1 MYKKPSRIVNDES
14 PCSSY
19 AKNRKNSKR
28 PTFIEQTQ
36 YYILGGL
43 PILAKK
49 SNNSE
54 KLMIFA
60 LGGVG
65 EIGKNMYVVQYDD
78 DIVVVDAGLKFPEE
92 DMLGIDLVIP
102 DISYLTEN
110 RDKVRGIIVTHG
122 HEDHIGGLPYVLKHL
137 NVPLY
142 ATKLTL
148 GLIEN
153 KLREANLLGETKR
166 ILINAD
172 SELKLGSTLTATFF
186 KTNHSIPDSVGV
198 CIDTPEGNVVH
209 TGDFKFDHTP
219 VNDQFADLQR
229 MAEIGQKGVL
239 ALLSDSTNA
248 EKPGFTPSEK
258 SVGIVLE
265 DIFRKARQR
274 VVVATFASN
283 VHRIQQVVNAAD
295 ATGRKI
301 VVVGRSMVNVVSIAS
316 ELGYLEI
323 PEGMIIEPEEI
334 NRIGADRVA
343 ILCTGSQGE
352 PMSALS
358 RMARSTHRKVD
369 ILPGDTVIIAATPV
383 PGNEKYVGR
392 TIDALFRLGAEV
404 IYSGSNKGV
413 HVSGHGSQEEL
424 KLMLN
429 LMRPKFFIP
438 IHGEYRMLRKHAQLG
453 ESVGVDPDNIFL
465 VDIGDVVEIHNGEA
479 RKAGKV
485 PSGNVLIDG
494 LGVGD
499 VGNIVLRD
507 RKLLSQDGILVVV
520 VTLSKQDGRIVS
532 GPDIISRGFVY
543 VRESEGLL
551 DEANRVVTSTLQRLM
566 SENVNEWA
574 SLKSGVKDS
583 LGRFL
588 FDQTRRRPMILPI
601 IMEV

>member
-1 MYKKPSRIVNDES
+1 M
-14 PCSSY
+14 
-19 AKNRKNSKR
+19 
-28 PTFIEQTQ
+28 T
-36 YYILGGL
+36 
-43 PILAKK
+43 
-49 SNNSE
+49 
-54 KLMIFA
+54 IFA
-60 LGGVG
+60 LGGVA
-65 EIGKNMYVVQYDD
+65 EIGKNMYVIQYAN
-78 DIVVVDAGLKFPEE
+78 DIVVIDAGLKFPEE
-92 DMLGIDLVIP
+92 DMLGIDIVIP
-102 DISYLTEN
+102 DITYLTEN
-110 RDKVRGIIVTHG
+110 RDKVRGIVLTHG
-122 HEDHIGGLPYVLKHL
+122 HEDHIGGLPYVLKNL
-137 NVPLY
+137 NVPVY
-142 ATKLTL
+142 GTKLTL
-148 GLIEN
+148 GLVEN
-153 KLREANLLGETKR
+153 KLKEAGLLGETKR

-172 SELKLGSTLTATFF
+172 SEIELGSSMKATFF

-198 CIDTPEGNVVH
+198 CIETPEGNVVH

-219 VNDQFADLQR
+219 VNGQFADLHR
-229 MAEIGQKGVL
+229 MGEIGARGVL

-258 SVGIVLE
+258 NVGLVLN
-265 DIFRKARQR
+265 DIFRKASQR

-283 VHRIQQVVNAAD
+283 VHRVQQVIDAAY
-295 ATGRKI
+295 ATDRKVTI
-301 VVVGRSMVNVVSIAS
+301 IGRSMVNVVSIAS
-316 ELGYLEI
+316 ELGYLNVPDGI
-323 PEGMIIEPEEI
+323 LIEPEEV
-334 NRIGADRVA
+334 NKMAADRVV

-352 PMSALS
+352 PMSALT

-383 PGNEKYVGR
+383 PGNEKFVGR
-392 TIDALFRLGAEV
+392 TIDELFRLGAEV
-404 IYSGSNKGV
+404 IYSGSNSGV

-429 LMRPKFFIP
+429 LMKPKYFIP

-465 VDIGDVVEIHNGEA
+465 IDIGDIVEIEQGSA

-485 PSGNVLIDG
+485 PAGNVLIDG

-520 VTLSKQDGRIVS
+520 VTLSKQDGTIVS

-551 DEANRVVTSTLQRLM
+551 DEANRIVSSTLEKLM

-574 SLKSGVKDS
+574 SLKTNVKDA

-588 FDQTRRRPMILPI
+588 YEQTRRRPMILPI

>member
-1 MYKKPSRIVNDES
+1 MSKK
-14 PCSSY
+14 
-19 AKNRKNSKR
+19 
-28 PTFIEQTQ
+28 
-36 YYILGGL
+36 
-43 PILAKK
+43 
-49 SNNSE
+49 NNQD
-54 KLMIFA
+54 KLLIFA

-65 EIGKNMYVVQYDD
+65 EIGKNMYVIQYNN
-78 DIVVVDAGLKFPEE
+78 DIVVVDSGLKFPEE
-92 DMLGIDLVIP
+92 DMLGIDIVIP

-110 RDKVRGIIVTHG
+110 RDKVRGILITHG

-137 NVPLY
+137 NVPVY
-142 ATKLTL
+142 GTKLTL
-148 GLIEN
+148 GLIEG
-153 KLREANLLGETKR
+153 KLKEAGLLGETKR

-172 SELKLGSTLTATFF
+172 TELQLGSIRASFF

-198 CIDTPEGNVVH
+198 CLDTPEGIVVH

-229 MAEIGQKGVL
+229 IAEIGSRGVL

-248 EKPGFTPSEK
+248 ERPGYTPSE
-258 SVGIVLE
+258 SNVGEELE
-265 DIFRKARQR
+265 DIFRKSTQR

-283 VHRIQQVVNAAD
+283 VHRIQQIINASI
-295 ATGRKI
+295 ATRRKI
-301 VVVGRSMVNVVSIAS
+301 AVVGRSMVNVVSIAS
-316 ELGYLEI
+316 ELGYLNI
-323 PEGMIIEPEEI
+323 PEGMIIEPEEV
-334 NRIGADRVA
+334 NKLAADRVV

-352 PMSALS
+352 PMSALT

-369 ILPGDTVIIAATPV
+369 ILPGDTVIIAATPI
-383 PGNEKYVGR
+383 PGNERYVGR
-392 TIDALFRLGAEV
+392 TVDELFRLGANV
-404 IYSGSNKGV
+404 IYGPGSVSGV

-429 LMRPKFFIP
+429 LIKPKYFIP
-438 IHGEYRMLRKHAQLG
+438 IHGEYRMLRQHAKLG
-453 ESVGVDPDNIFL
+453 EAIGMEREDIFVVDN
-465 VDIGDVVEIHNGEA
+465 GDTIEFQGGIA
-479 RKAGKV
+479 RKGSKV
-485 PSGNVLIDG
+485 QAGNVLIDG

-520 VTLSKQDGRIVS
+520 VTLSKQDGTIMS

-551 DEANRVVTSTLQRLM
+551 DEANRIVTSTLNKLM
-566 SENVNEWA
+566 NDKVNEWA
-574 SLKSGVKDS
+574 SLKTNVKDA

-588 FDQTRRRPMILPI
+588 YEQTRRRPMILPI

>member
-1 MYKKPSRIVNDES
+1 MSKK
-14 PCSSY
+14 
-19 AKNRKNSKR
+19 
-28 PTFIEQTQ
+28 
-36 YYILGGL
+36 
-43 PILAKK
+43 
-49 SNNSE
+49 NNSD
-54 KLMIFA
+54 KLSIFA

-65 EIGKNMYVVQYDD
+65 EIGKNMYVVQYGN
-78 DIVVVDAGLKFPEE
+78 DIVVIDSGLKFPEE
-92 DMLGIDLVIP
+92 DMLGIDIVIP
-102 DISYLTEN
+102 DITYLTEN
-110 RDKVRGIIVTHG
+110 RDKVRGIIITHG

-137 NVPLY
+137 NVPVY
-142 ATKLTL
+142 ATRLTL
-148 GLIEN
+148 GLIES

-166 ILINAD
+166 ILITAD
-172 SELKLGSTLTATFF
+172 SEIPLGALKASFF

-198 CIDTPEGNVVH
+198 CLDTPEGVVVH

-219 VNDQFADLQR
+219 VNGQYADLQR

-248 EKPGFTPSEK
+248 ERPGFTPSES

-265 DIFRKARQR
+265 DIFRKAQQR

-283 VHRIQQVVNAAD
+283 IHRVQQVIEAAH
-295 ATGRKI
+295 ATNRKLA
-301 VVVGRSMVNVVSIAS
+301 VVGRSMVNVVTIAS
-316 ELGYLEI
+316 ELGYLNV
-323 PEGMIIEPEEI
+323 PDGMLIEPEEV
-334 NRIGADRVA
+334 NKMSADRVA
-343 ILCTGSQGE
+343 VLSTGSQGE
-352 PMSALS
+352 PMSALT

-369 ILPGDTVIIAATPV
+369 ILPGDTVVIAATPI

-392 TIDALFRLGAEV
+392 TVDELFRLGANV
-404 IYSGSNKGV
+404 IYGGSSSGV

-429 LMRPKFFIP
+429 LMRPKYFIP
-438 IHGEYRMLRKHAQLG
+438 IHGEYRMLRHHAKLA
-453 ESVGVDPDNIFL
+453 ENVGIERDNIFIT
-465 VDIGDVVEIHNGEA
+465 DIGDTIEIQNGVA
-479 RKAGKV
+479 RRGSKV
-485 PSGNVLIDG
+485 PSGYVLIDG

-520 VTLSKQDGRIVS
+520 VTLSKQDGTILS

-551 DEANRVVTSTLQRLM
+551 DEANRIVTSTLHRLM
-566 SENVNEWA
+566 NENVNEWA
-574 SLKSGVKDS
+574 SLKTHVKDA

-588 FDQTRRRPMILPI
+588 YEQTRRRPMILPI